1 MATEEEA
8 MPPIVRPIPLS
19 LPPTDILPL
28 FLPPTVRPT
37 LRGEGGPSSLPHS
50 RSQREQFQHC
60 SRLANVHPPPPPPPA
75 LKNFLGAG
83 PFRGEGERREE
94 RRAVYWPPFLGSL
107 SSPLSPGGRDRM
119 EGRGRTDRSL
129 PVIETGAVSPSFPHP
144 LYIPPFLP
152 LHPRKSPFSFFQ
164 PLGHDGEQ

>member
-60 SRLANVHPPPPPPPA
+60 SRLANVHPPPPPPA

-83 PFRGEGERREE
+83 PFRGGGKEE
-94 RRAVYWPPFLGSL
+94 RRGGLFIGLLFWGLFLLLSRPEAETGWREGEGPTDLYPLLKPGRFPPLSLILYTSPPFYPSIPERVHSL
-107 SSPLSPGGRDRM
+107 FSSP
-119 EGRGRTDRSL
+119 
-129 PVIETGAVSPSFPHP
+129 
-144 LYIPPFLP
+144 
-152 LHPRKSPFSFFQ
+152 
-164 PLGHDGEQ
+164 